1 MMNEK
6 KNTAKRRS
14 ALRIMGS
21 LIGLVKPLLHI
32 MMAAIILGTMGYLCA
47 IFLTILAGQV
57 IGRGRDEP
65 FGAKH
70 VACTYSGKNDIHG
83 DDRDRGAARHSA
95 LCGAVLQPL
104 YCF

>member
-32 MMAAIILGTMGYLCA
+32 MMAAIILE
-47 IFLTILAGQV
+47 QW
-57 IGRGRDEP
+57 
-65 FGAKH
+65 
-70 VACTYSGKNDIHG
+70 DIYV
-83 DDRDRGAARHSA
+83 RSS
-95 LCGAVLQPL
+95 
-104 YCF
+104 

>member
-32 MMAAIILGTMGYLCA
+32 IQCVVKPLASAMG
-47 IFLTILAGQV
+47 I
-57 IGRGRDEP
+57 
-65 FGAKH
+65 
-70 VACTYSGKNDIHG
+70 
-83 DDRDRGAARHSA
+83 
-95 LCGAVLQPL
+95 
-104 YCF
+104 